1 MPHLHNQVNDIIIII
16 FVINNII
23 ITLIGKKD
31 HLFYIDYDDKDM
43 EWMSVN
49 EVIKGISLYFNR
61 NEKVK
66 KRKLH

>member
-16 FVINNII
+16 FVINII
-23 ITLIGKKD
+23 ITLIGKND

-61 NEKVK
+61 NGKVK
-66 KRKLH
+66 KRKLN